1 MRESVGVVVEVVVD
15 DLRIGEYGVG
25 EMREQ
30 STATEEVDESVAVG
44 ELVA

>member
-15 DLRIGEYGVG
+15 DLRIGENGVG